1 MISVIIPV
9 YNTAKF
15 LSTCIKSVIN
25 QTYQDL
31 EIILVNDASTD
42 NSIHI
47 CNALKEK
54 DNRIILIDKKE
65 NEGVEKARY
74 NGILAAKGDYICFVD
89 SDDWLEKDALKRM
102 YDRAIETDADYVEI
116 GMQRVLDRH
125 KIIKRKTNP
134 MAKGLIIQPQLFDS
148 YYISFFGVNIL
159 SVNLCGKLYKNHI
172 IKNPPQP
179 IGLAMG
185 EDLYFNL
192 EIFPRLKTIYID
204 NYIGYNYRFGGMTTR
219 YNKNLL
225 PNLKVLYSI
234 KKKKIEQYNYN
245 KASDYIRI
253 ELKNVLISD
262 IKQRILFKY
271 GSQEDIINQIHK
283 ELTDPIWNDIK
294 QIQNFPHTLHSP
306 IVQAII
312 RKDANTIY
320 KICKI
325 NTQKYYFKW
334 LLKKTIS
341 KILNF
346 I

>member
-9 YNTAKF
+9 YNTAKY
-15 LSTCIKSVIN
+15 LTTCIKSIKN
-25 QTYQDL
+25 QTFQDL
-31 EIILVNDASTD
+31 EIIIVNDASTD
-42 NSIHI
+42 ESINI
-47 CNALKEK
+47 CNKLRNQDK
-54 DNRIILIDKKE
+54 RIIIIDKKH

-74 NGILAAKGDYICFVD
+74 DGILISKGDYICFVD

-102 YDRAIETDADYVEI
+102 YDKAIETDTDYVEI

-125 KIIKRKTNP
+125 KIIKRKSKP
-134 MAKGLIIQPQLFDS
+134 SVKGLITQPQLFDS

-159 SVNLCGKLYKNHI
+159 SVNLCGKLYKSHI

-204 NYIGYNYRFGGMTTR
+204 DYIGYNYRFGGMTTR

-225 PNLKVLYSI
+225 PNLKILYNI
-234 KKKKIEQYNYN
+234 KKKKIEEYKYN

-253 ELKNVLISD
+253 ELKNILISD
-262 IKQRILFKY
+262 INQRILFNY
-271 GSQEDIINQIHK
+271 GSKEDIIYQINQ
-283 ELTDPIWNDIK
+283 ELIDPIWSDIQHIK
-294 QIQNFPHTLHSP
+294 NSNIIASS

-312 RKDANTIY
+312 IKDANTLY
-320 KICKI
+320 ELCKSE
-325 NTQKYYFKW
+325 TQKYYPQW
-334 LLKKTIS
+334 ILKRIIS
-341 KILNF
+341 KILKN

>member
-15 LSTCIKSVIN
+15 LSTCIKSVAN

-31 EIILVNDASTD
+31 EIILINDASTD

-47 CNALKEK
+47 CNTFKEK
-54 DNRIILIDKKE
+54 DKRIILIDKKQ

-74 NGILAAKGDYICFVD
+74 DGILAATGEYICFVD
-89 SDDWLEKDALKRM
+89 SDDWLEKNTLKRM
-102 YDRAIETDADYVEI
+102 YDKAIETDADYVEI

-125 KIIKRKTNP
+125 KIIKRKSNP
-134 MAKGLIIQPQLFDS
+134 TVKGLITQPQLFDS
-148 YYISFFGVNIL
+148 YYISFFGMNIL
-159 SVNLCGKLYKNHI
+159 SVNLCGKLYKSYI

-192 EIFPRLKTIYID
+192 ELFPRLQKIYID
-204 NYIGYNYRFGGMTTR
+204 DYIGYNYRFGGMTTR

-234 KKKKIEQYNYN
+234 KKRKIEKYKYD
-245 KASDYIRI
+245 KASEYIRI
-253 ELKNVLISD
+253 ELKNVFISD
-262 IKQRILFKY
+262 INQRILFNY
-271 GSQEDIINQIHK
+271 GSKEDMINQIGQ
-283 ELTDPIWNDIK
+283 ELMDPIWNDIQ
-294 QIQNFPHTLHSP
+294 QIKNPNIIASP

-312 RKDANTIY
+312 HKDANAIY
-320 KICKI
+320 ELCQSDTK
-325 NTQKYYFKW
+325 KYYPQW
-334 LLKKTIS
+334 ILKRIIS
-341 KILNF
+341 KILN
-346 I
+346 II

>member
-25 QTYQDL
+25 QTFEDI

-42 NSIHI
+42 SSIHI
-47 CNALKEK
+47 CNTFKKK
-54 DNRIILIDKKE
+54 DNRIVLIDKQQ

-74 NGILAAKGDYICFVD
+74 DGILTATGDYICFVD
-89 SDDWLEKDALKRM
+89 SDDWLEKDTLKRM
-102 YDRAIETDADYVEI
+102 YEKAVETDADYVEV

-125 KIIKRKTNP
+125 KIIKKKAYSTI
-134 MAKGLIIQPQLFDS
+134 KGLITQSQLFDS

-159 SVNLCGKLYKNHI
+159 SVNIWGKLYKSSI
-172 IKNPPQP
+172 LQNPPQP

-192 EIFPRLKTIYID
+192 EIFPHLQKIYID
-204 NYIGYNYRFGGMTTR
+204 DYIGYNYRFGGMTTQ

-225 PNLKVLYSI
+225 SNLKVLYSI
-234 KKKKIEQYNYN
+234 KKRKIEKYKYD
-245 KASDYIRI
+245 KASEYIRI
-253 ELKNVLISD
+253 ELKNILISD

-271 GSQEDIINQIHK
+271 GSKEDVINQINQ
-283 ELTDPIWNDIK
+283 ELTDPVWSDIQ
-294 QIQNFPHTLHSP
+294 QIKNPNIITSP
-306 IVQAII
+306 MVQAII
-312 RKDANTIY
+312 NKDANAIY
-320 KICKI
+320 ELCQRDTK
-325 NTQKYYFKW
+325 KYYPQW
-334 LLKKTIS
+334 LLKRIIS
-341 KILNF
+341 KIFDF

>member
-9 YNTAKF
+9 YNTAQF
-15 LSTCIKSVIN
+15 LSTCIKSIIN
-25 QTYQDL
+25 QTFQKL
-31 EIILVNDASTD
+31 EIIIVNDASTD

-47 CNALKEK
+47 CNKFKEE
-54 DNRIILIDKKE
+54 DNRIILIDKKQ

-74 NGILAAKGDYICFVD
+74 DGILASKGEYICFVD

-102 YDRAIETDADYVEI
+102 YDKALETDADYVEVE
-116 GMQRVLDRH
+116 MQRVLDRH
-125 KIIKRKTNP
+125 KIIKKKAYPAVR
-134 MAKGLIIQPQLFDS
+134 GLITQPQLFDL
-148 YYISFFGVNIL
+148 YYISFLGVNIL
-159 SVNLCGKLYKNHI
+159 SVNIWGKLYKSSI
-172 IKNPPQP
+172 LKEPPQP

-192 EIFPRLKTIYID
+192 EIFPRLKKIYID

-225 PNLKVLYSI
+225 SNLKILYSI
-234 KKKKIEQYNYN
+234 KKEKIKKYKYD

-271 GSQEDIINQIHK
+271 GSQEDIINQISQ
-283 ELTDPIWNDIK
+283 ELMNPIWNDIQ
-294 QIQNFPHTLHSP
+294 QIKDSNIIASST
-306 IVQAII
+306 VKAII
-312 RKDANTIY
+312 NKDANTIY
-320 KICKI
+320 EICESDIK
-325 NTQKYYFKW
+325 KYYPQW
-334 LLKKTIS
+334 ILKRIIS
-341 KILNF
+341 KILNL

>member
-15 LSTCIKSVIN
+15 LSTCIKSIID
-25 QTYQDL
+25 QTFQDL

-42 NSIHI
+42 NSIHV
-47 CNALKEK
+47 CNTFKEK
-54 DNRIILIDKKE
+54 DNRIILIDKKQ
-65 NEGVEKARY
+65 NEGVEKARCD
-74 NGILAAKGDYICFVD
+74 GLLTATGDYICFVD

-102 YDRAIETDADYVEI
+102 HDKAIETDADYVEV

-125 KIIKRKTNP
+125 KIIKRKTYP
-134 MAKGLIIQPQLFDS
+134 TIKGLITQPQLFDS

-159 SVNLCGKLYKNHI
+159 SVNIWGKLYKSCML
-172 IKNPPQP
+172 KNPLQP

-192 EIFPRLKTIYID
+192 ELFPHLQKIYID
-204 NYIGYNYRFGGMTTR
+204 DYIGYNYRFGGMTTQ

-234 KKKKIEQYNYN
+234 KKRKIEKYKYD
-245 KASDYIRI
+245 KASEYIRI
-253 ELKNVLISD
+253 ELKNILISD

-271 GSQEDIINQIHK
+271 GSKEDVINQINQ
-283 ELTDPIWNDIK
+283 ELTDPVWNDIQ
-294 QIQNFPHTLHSP
+294 QIKGPKIIVSS

-312 RKDANTIY
+312 NKDANTIY
-320 KICKI
+320 EICKSE
-325 NTQKYYFKW
+325 TKKYYPQW
-334 LLKKTIS
+334 LLKRIIS
-341 KILNF
+341 KIFDF